1 MAGCF
6 PSFQRLLVL
15 AFQRSKNLDC
25 RLGHHCRERDLTSF
39 DVFEAERFCRV
50 MCHQDRLSLVDW
62 SLFSCSLQRELP
74 IPVDRAAKRFDTVT
88 AVLRGGGGGGAHRVG
103 VESSHLLR
111 TLPFF
116 PLGNNNS
123 TESAGASGTGASF
136 E

>member
-15 AFQRSKNLDC
+15 AFQRSKNLDWPA
-25 RLGHHCRERDLTSF
+25 RSSLSRERDLTSF
-39 DVFEAERFCRV
+39 VDVFEAERFCRV

-74 IPVDRAAKRFDTVT
+74 IPVDRGAKRFDTVT

-111 TLPFF
+111 TLPLF
-116 PLGNNNS
+116 PLGNNLHGERRRVRN
-123 TESAGASGTGASF
+123 GRII
-136 E
+136 